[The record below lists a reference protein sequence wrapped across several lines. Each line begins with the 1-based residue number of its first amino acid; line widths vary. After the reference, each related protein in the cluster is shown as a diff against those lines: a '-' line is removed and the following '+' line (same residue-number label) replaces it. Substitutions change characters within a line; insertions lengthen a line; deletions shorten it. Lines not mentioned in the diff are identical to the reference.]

1 MNNIQYV
8 IINLFYIYIFFY
20 GIFPKISIHELYN
33 FDKKITEI
41 SITKQTTRDL
51 NIDGS

>member
-1 MNNIQYV
+1 MLLLI
-8 IINLFYIYIFFY
+8 FFIYINFFY
-20 GIFPKISIHELYN
+20 GIFSKISIHELYN

-41 SITKQTTRDL
+41 SITKQTTIDL